1 MIGATTSGAAKNK
14 AMLDA
19 AEVTVVLVE
28 EAGEI
33 DIEISSSVK
42 TEVLQPTSEDGEIDE
57 NAVKADDVFFD
68 CHICTKS
75 CRSQ

>member
-33 DIEISSSVK
+33 LESHVITSLSSATK
-42 TEVLQPTSEDGEIDE
+42 HLILIGTLTICAITPRY
-57 NAVKADDVFFD
+57 DDPLVYNRN
-68 CHICTKS
+68 H
-75 CRSQ
+75 RRRP

>member
-19 AEVTVVLVE
+19 AEATVVLVE

-33 DIEISSSVK
+33 LESHVITSLSS
-42 TEVLQPTSEDGEIDE
+42 
-57 NAVKADDVFFD
+57 A
-68 CHICTKS
+68 TKHLILIGTLTI
-75 CRSQ
+75 